1 MLNLISPFG
10 KVTKNGLTARHSAI
24 GLINKLS
31 AKPMNVRW
39 RYNMNYITLF
49 IGLLIL
55 ILIPEYASVFQVV
68 IQSFI
73 GLGIFAIGA
82 INLIETAN

>member
-1 MLNLISPFG
+1 
-10 KVTKNGLTARHSAI
+10 
-24 GLINKLS
+24 
-31 AKPMNVRW
+31 
-39 RYNMNYITLF
+39 MNYVTMF

-55 ILIPEYASVFQVV
+55 ILIPEYASIFQVV

-82 INLIETAN
+82 INLIETAK

>member
-1 MLNLISPFG
+1 MLNLMSPSG
-10 KVTKNGLTARHSAI
+10 QVTKNGLTAKLSAI
-24 GLINKLS
+24 GLTNRLI
-31 AKPMNVRW
+31 AKPMNVHW
-39 RYNMNYITLF
+39 RYNMNYVTMF

-55 ILIPEYASVFQVV
+55 ILIPEYASIFQVA

-82 INLIETAN
+82 INLLDNAN

>member
-1 MLNLISPFG
+1 MKLKKPCG
-10 KVTKNGLTARHSAI
+10 KVTNSGLT
-24 GLINKLS
+24 NKPNANL
-31 AKPMNVRW
+31 MNVLW

-55 ILIPEYASVFQVV
+55 ILIPEYASIFQVV

-82 INLIETAN
+82 INLIETAK

>member
-1 MLNLISPFG
+1 
-10 KVTKNGLTARHSAI
+10 
-24 GLINKLS
+24 
-31 AKPMNVRW
+31 
-39 RYNMNYITLF
+39 MNYVTLF

-55 ILIPEYASVFQVV
+55 ILIPEYASIFQVV

>member
-1 MLNLISPFG
+1 MISPFG
-10 KVTKNGLTARHSAI
+10 KVTKNGLMS
-24 GLINKLS
+24 
-31 AKPMNVRW
+31 KPIANLMNVCW
-39 RYNMNYITLF
+39 RYNMNYVMMF
-49 IGLLIL
+49 IGLLVL
-55 ILIPEYASVFQVV
+55 ILIPEYASIFQVV

>member
-1 MLNLISPFG
+1 MKLKKPSG
-10 KVTKNGLTARHSAI
+10 KVMKDGLMS
-24 GLINKLS
+24 KLHDNL
-31 AKPMNVRW
+31 MNVLW
-39 RYNMNYITLF
+39 RYNMNYVTMF

-55 ILIPEYASVFQVV
+55 ILIPEYASIFQVV

>member
-1 MLNLISPFG
+1 MKLMRPSG
-10 KVTKNGLTARHSAI
+10 KVTKNGLMS
-24 GLINKLS
+24 
-31 AKPMNVRW
+31 KPPAMLMNVCW
-39 RYNMNYITLF
+39 RYNMNYVTMF

-55 ILIPEYASVFQVV
+55 ILIPEYASIFQVV

>member
-1 MLNLISPFG
+1 MNLISPFG
-10 KVTKNGLTARHSAI
+10 KVTKNGLTARHSAT
-24 GLINKLS
+24 GLTNKPT

-39 RYNMNYITLF
+39 RYNMNYVTVF

-55 ILIPEYASVFQVV
+55 ILIPEYASIFQVV
-68 IQSFI
+68 IQSFV

>member
-10 KVTKNGLTARHSAI
+10 KVTKNGLMS
-24 GLINKLS
+24 KL
-31 AKPMNVRW
+31 PFILMNVRW
-39 RYNMNYITLF
+39 RYNMNYVTVF

-55 ILIPEYASVFQVV
+55 ILIPEYASIFQVV
-68 IQSFI
+68 IQSFV

-82 INLIETAN
+82 INLINIEK